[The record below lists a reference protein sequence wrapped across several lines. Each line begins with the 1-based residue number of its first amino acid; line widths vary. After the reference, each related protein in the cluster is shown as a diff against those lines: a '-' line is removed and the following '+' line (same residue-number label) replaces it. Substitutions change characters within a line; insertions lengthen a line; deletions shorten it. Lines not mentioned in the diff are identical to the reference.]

1 VGWVTEA
8 FKQPIKA
15 LLQAGKRVRAKV
27 IIGGQK
33 WTANNDLGLLCRW
46 AKGVISFD
54 EAKVKNDSTES
65 EKEIFDSDSN
75 YHSL

>member
-1 VGWVTEA
+1 
-8 FKQPIKA
+8 
-15 LLQAGKRVRAKV
+15 V

-33 WTANNDLGLLCRW
+33 WTANNNLGLLCRW

-54 EAKVKNDSTES
+54 KAEVKNNSTEL
-65 EKEIFDSDSN
+65 EKEIFNSNSN